1 MWRCYKYLQP
11 FEPLGWKINCRAK
24 KVYKDCFYCE
34 LISINF
40 NWQLTCTMPMQ
51 TNTWNRREN
60 NHNSNRCFIAI
71 IIINLRL
78 FCFVLLLFCFC
89 FVLFCVLYP
98 FVLATNEATLVVT
111 FGPFLPRKKNT
122 FLFLFILL
130 QKQKHGW
137 FIFI

>member
-1 MWRCYKYLQP
+1 L
-11 FEPLGWKINCRAK
+11 F
-24 KVYKDCFYCE
+24 FCE
-34 LISINF
+34 LIWIYF
-40 NWQLTCTMPMQ
+40 NWQLTCTMPIQ

-111 FGPFLPRKKNT
+111 FGPFLPRKKKYIFVSFYLVTKTWLIYLYLKKT
-122 FLFLFILL
+122 FWNINNCLKIRAKKLSD
-130 QKQKHGW
+130 
-137 FIFI
+137 